1 MRETRTHIHI
11 KLNIRLYICTLKNLG
26 LGIFSSKNPT
36 RATSLATFLLSNFA
50 RSRAGSPSVLSR
62 VRPRASV
69 PAVWRGASSVNSPVN
84 SNALEAR
91 ASVAREVSGEGKR
104 TKGSRA
110 EGTV

>member
-1 MRETRTHIHI
+1 MYSHKTQYKTICLYPKEPRVRHFLFKKTTRRDSGRDFASFE
-11 KLNIRLYICTLKNLG
+11 L
-26 LGIFSSKNPT
+26 
-36 RATSLATFLLSNFA
+36 RAIAA
-50 RSRAGSPSVLSR
+50 VSPSVLSR

-84 SNALEAR
+84 SNALEGR